1 MAQIK
6 TIEGK
11 ILNVMAYTSEQ
22 LKAKMRSNHTICT
35 CIQGE
40 KEGGGVDV
48 VNLKD
53 IVTVDGKNLKGV

>member
-1 MAQIK
+1 MTQIK

-11 ILNVMAYTSEQ
+11 TLNVMAYTHEQ
-22 LKAKMRSNHTICT
+22 LITMIKNNHTICT

-40 KEGGGVDV
+40 KMSGGVDV